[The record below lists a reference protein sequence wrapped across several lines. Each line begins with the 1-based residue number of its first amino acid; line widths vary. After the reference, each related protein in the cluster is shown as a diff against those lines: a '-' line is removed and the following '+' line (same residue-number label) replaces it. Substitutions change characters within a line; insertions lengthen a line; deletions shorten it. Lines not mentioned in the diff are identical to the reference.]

1 MPVSQYAVDV
11 ALRWSDMDAYGHVNN
26 VQFLRLLE
34 DARVAALADWLGNHD
49 MLDSGIVV
57 NRHEIE
63 YLAPLVFRPAPVRIR
78 LWPTAI
84 TATGFDVA
92 YEMVDPP
99 EVGTGSVC
107 PRRIRARR
115 LRLRHG
121 AAAPAERRR
130 PGPIA
135 RPLRGD
141 RAVPVAT
148 PMSDLLLADA
158 ASLDDLRTYAARARR
173 LDPEAA
179 VRLLAAGPVLAAY
192 VGVLPGRGVTGSGA
206 TLGLRVFGL
215 AEPTEVDVTVPA
227 AAILDR
233 LARDGSDPGEAGLPI
248 PPMSVFV
255 PWAGI
260 TPPRSGWDPY
270 AAFPGTDV
278 IAAAEAGI
286 AEVGVAGTGLA
297 AQVEALRSRVWA
309 QPLG

>member
-1 MPVSQYAVDV
+1 
-11 ALRWSDMDAYGHVNN
+11 
-26 VQFLRLLE
+26 
-34 DARVAALADWLGNHD
+34 
-49 MLDSGIVV
+49 
-57 NRHEIE
+57 
-63 YLAPLVFRPAPVRIR
+63 
-78 LWPTAI
+78 
-84 TATGFDVA
+84 
-92 YEMVDPP
+92 
-99 EVGTGSVC
+99 
-107 PRRIRARR
+107 
-115 LRLRHG
+115 
-121 AAAPAERRR
+121 
-130 PGPIA
+130 
-135 RPLRGD
+135 
-141 RAVPVAT
+141 
-148 PMSDLLLADA
+148 MSDLLLADV

-270 AAFPGTDV
+270 AAFPGT
-278 IAAAEAGI
+278 
-286 AEVGVAGTGLA
+286 GLA

-309 QPLG
+309 QPLGSSPAPAGLAFAAYGLGFVHPQESVTLLRAGRWWRLTAPGGHALARS